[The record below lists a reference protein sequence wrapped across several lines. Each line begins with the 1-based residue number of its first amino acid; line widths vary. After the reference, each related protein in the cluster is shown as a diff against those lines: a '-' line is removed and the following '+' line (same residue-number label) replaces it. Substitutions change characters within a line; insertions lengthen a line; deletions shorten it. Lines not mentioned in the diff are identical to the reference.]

1 MCVLGFLLLQG
12 NTMIKQLGEKMIYLA
27 INFHSTVHHQR
38 KSGQEPKQ
46 GRNLEAGAEA
56 EAMEGCCLLVC
67 SNCFLMELRSTS
79 PGMAPPTMG
88 WAILQK
94 SLIKKMPYSRILWR
108 HFLH

>member
-56 EAMEGCCLLVC
+56 EAMEAEAMDGYCLLVC
-67 SNCFLMELRSTS
+67 SPWLAQPAFL
-79 PGMAPPTMG
+79 
-88 WAILQK
+88 
-94 SLIKKMPYSRILWR
+94 
-108 HFLH
+108 